1 MKNFYLLLSAL
12 MVPALCDAQT
22 YKLTDMS
29 QEAFAAGGDAQWS
42 FQKYEYGTGQYTAY
56 AQYTDKSTANFL
68 DYYNPERCMGNRI
81 YEIDGYTGTTN
92 QNLWPAELRY
102 AWCDSLYEDVNNAN
116 SFGKFAYV
124 ARAFGNEI
132 ETYANSKFA
141 GVVSFTVP
149 EDGYYTV
156 AGSVARQDCP
166 SMKGLSIVPRY
177 RYSGATQVDN
187 AVTMGLS
194 FEYGI
199 NGGQIDGYSNNLVTQ
214 GGQQR
219 WLSQQAYPYTMA
231 FYAKKGDV
239 VSFEANAYVNFSSA
253 TYARDCYG
261 RTFFKQLDITKTDEA
276 AAKATSN
283 FVNPYDEAAVKELQ
297 ASLQGYFDRIEV
309 IESDSMGTDYGQY
322 KEESVLAA
330 YEVLNAIQEGV
341 TTGAVNAMNAPM
353 YKDKLT
359 TAWNTLM
366 LSRYTFDYSAK
377 GNYILYTDNEDLAD
391 KKVDFT
397 KNEDNPFG
405 YYSYTPSTGAY
416 AKLPN
421 YGKTKGGSDGWYN
434 KANDWFYIQADA
446 TMHPLANQAPA
457 VMFTAP
463 EDGYYKV
470 EINLY
475 RTSPNVK
482 VENPLYLRNRFVTQ
496 DGETLTCA
504 KDVEISSK
512 QYGSVANDGQQGKA
526 PIEMNFLVN
535 MKKGDKI
542 SSEVDAYTSNKNSS
556 AGTTFTRYVVA
567 GYLSEGQKIDD
578 QYVAICGLDLYDPY
592 KAADM
597 TELKAVVD
605 SANTIAKAANVG
617 DDEGQYPTDNYNTF
631 KEAIAAAE
639 AYTTSTETYG
649 QGVIDQAVLDLNSA
663 ITAFLAARTPYT
675 VTLPQTLNLRVAGT
689 QKRLTQKNAAS
700 NGTYFYA
707 DFCAYADVVA
717 DTVRNNTLM
726 SQYSWLF
733 KAIANEAGGYNL
745 TNDNGIVTKDA
756 YVSIYSTD
764 EATIADSR
772 LLIVK
777 ENAEDSLV
785 AVKRLSDG
793 KYWTAKIEWKSPYN
807 RVATSDAAQY
817 LFVIDAEGG
826 EVTAVRGITDKGNG
840 AAVKVELFNVNG
852 MRTNAVT
859 KGLIIRR
866 TTYADGTVKTDKI
879 IVK

>member
-1 MKNFYLLLSAL
+1 MKNIYLLLSAL

-42 FQKYEYGTGQYTAY
+42 FQKYEYGTGQYTSY

-81 YEIDGYTGTTN
+81 YEIDGYTGTLY
-92 QNLWPAELRY
+92 QNLWPADLRY
-102 AWCDSLYEDVNNAN
+102 AWCDSLYENVNNAN

-124 ARAFGNEI
+124 TRAFGTEV
-132 ETYANSKFA
+132 ETFANSKFG

-166 SMKGLSIVPRY
+166 SMASLSIVPRY
-177 RYSGATQVDN
+177 RYSGASQVDN
-187 AVTMGLS
+187 AVTMGLN
-194 FEYGI
+194 FEYGL
-199 NGGQIDGYSNNLVTQ
+199 NGGEIAGYTNNLLTQ
-214 GGQQR
+214 GAEQR
-219 WLSQQAYPYTMA
+219 WVSQQAYPYTMA
-231 FYAKKGDV
+231 FYGKKGDV
-239 VSFEANAYVNFSSA
+239 VSFEANAYINYANATSA
-253 TYARDCYG
+253 RGCYG

-276 AAKATSN
+276 TAQATTN
-283 FVNPYDEAAVKELQ
+283 YVNPYDETAVAELK

-309 IESDSMGTDYGQY
+309 IESDSMGTAYGLY

-341 TTGAVNAMNAPM
+341 STGAVNAMNASV
-353 YKDKLT
+353 YKDKLQ

-366 LSRYTFDYSAK
+366 ISRYTFDYAAE

-391 KKVDFT
+391 RKVDFT

-405 YYSYTPSTGAY
+405 FYSYTPSTGAY
-416 AKLPN
+416 DKLPN

-434 KANDWFYIQADA
+434 KSGDWFYIQADA
-446 TMHPLANQAPA
+446 TMHPLADKAPV

-470 EINLY
+470 EIDLY
-475 RTSPNVK
+475 RTSPNTK

-526 PIEMNFLVN
+526 PIEMNFIVN
-535 MKKGDKI
+535 LKKGDKI
-542 SSEVDAYTSNKNSS
+542 SSEVDAYTSGRNSS
-556 AGTTFTRYVVA
+556 AGTTFTRFVVA

-578 QYVAICGLDLYDPY
+578 QYVALSGLDVYDPY

-597 TELKAVVD
+597 TELKNLVD
-605 SANTIAKAANVG
+605 SANTIAKTAVVG
-617 DDEGQYPTDNYNTF
+617 DGEGQYSTDNYNAF
-631 KEAIAAAE
+631 KEAVATAE
-639 AYTTSTETYG
+639 AYTTSTETYT
-649 QGVIDQAVLDLNSA
+649 QGDIDKVVLSLNEA
-663 ITAFLAARTPYT
+663 IAAFLATRNPYLVAMPDT
-675 VTLPQTLNLRVAGT
+675 INLRVAGT
-689 QKRLTQKNAAS
+689 QKKLTQKNAAS

-707 DFCAYADVVA
+707 DFCTYADVVA
-717 DTVRNNTLM
+717 DTIKNNTLM
-726 SQYSWLF
+726 SQYAWKF
-733 KAIANEAGGYNL
+733 DVKANETGGYNL

-764 EATIADSR
+764 SATIADSR
-772 LLIVK
+772 LLFVK
-777 ENAEDSLV
+777 ENPEDSLV

-793 KYWTAKIEWKSPYN
+793 KYWTASIQWKSPYN

-817 LFVIDAEGG
+817 VFVIDGVAG
-826 EVTAVRGITDKGNG
+826 EATAVRGITDKGNS
-840 AAVKVELFNVNG
+840 AAAKVELFNVNG
-852 MRTNAVT
+852 MRTNASAR
-859 KGLIIRR
+859 GLVIRR
-866 TTYADGTVKTDKI
+866 TTYADGTVKVEKVI
-879 IVK
+879 RN